1 MRGWR
6 LSGHRP
12 STPLPSLLLPP
23 LPSLLLPPLPS
34 LLLPP
39 LQVARGSGAFGMAH
53 RAHELFQSCL
63 ALPAELFQSIVGG
76 AAKA

>member
-1 MRGWR
+1 MLVLGEG
-6 LSGHRP
+6 LATKSGHRP
-12 STPLPSLLLPP
+12 SMPLLSLLLPP
-23 LPSLLLPPLPS
+23 LSS